1 MSDIQLIK
9 SCSVMTEHVEGNG
22 VLAVKTCGGRS
33 ARTRMRLWSLGTLST
48 LTSLIASLTLNTPEA
63 KSQNAPNSP
72 ITIEGT
78 VWSAPTNVYPQTNI
92 SIYDPDANVFL
103 GNTTTNT
110 QGNYSIT
117 VLPVGLEDKINPN
130 TDMRVLGNPI
140 MNEANLELT
149 ILNQNNY
156 TIRVFENTGKQIF
169 NQKVFLAEGN
179 NKIKI
184 SGLGAPG
191 LKIVEVTD
199 GKKKYTAKV
208 LQIESTDFSPRIS
221 ATPTSGKTC
230 TLKSTDYTTQLEI
243 HFEPV
248 DPGYLPNIKTVPA
261 QNATVNDT
269 VFAQSQTLNKVLHV
283 YDLHGES
290 IKPGASTIAPYYT
303 LKVEF
308 KDGTI
313 TPITTSNGDITI
325 NRIEYYPNITDTL
338 KFIPDTL
345 TNPHFTNE
353 MILRHI
359 HQPRYTPNIAQTEDP
374 SAYNKLNVPIANMPD
389 ESQLYLVPS
398 KVLDPRNM
406 TDSIHTKSLTF
417 RNLLIYGSNLTKFVD
432 VTTSRPLYIVIDTW
446 DLYNNQ
452 PVSQYNLDRMENEI
466 RKQSD
471 MLPFLANSDSLLP
484 GFAITRESSYNTAVW
499 QEIINR
505 GLNQYLEAQY
515 ESGTQP
521 GAAVELTYNGSY
533 NGNPIIKN
541 AILTVNPS
549 DGNAAI
555 GEEFGHGM
563 WDKPDPTGG
572 GNLGAFIYNNN
583 GTQSISDFWKV
594 NVRLGLLYDPGVPP
608 LAIRD

>member
-1 MSDIQLIK
+1 
-9 SCSVMTEHVEGNG
+9 MTERVA
-22 VLAVKTCGGRS
+22 VQRVFVVKTCGGLRV
-33 ARTRMRLWSLGTLST
+33 RTKMRLWAVGTLST
-48 LTSLIASLTLNTPEA
+48 LATIASLILNTPEA

-72 ITIEGT
+72 ITIQGT
-78 VWSAPTNVYPQTNI
+78 VWSAPTNIYPQTNI

-130 TDMRVLGNPI
+130 TDMTVLGNPI

-149 ILNQNNY
+149 ILNQDNY

-169 NQKVFLAEGN
+169 NQKVFLAEGD

-199 GKKKYTAKV
+199 GQKKYTAKV

-248 DPGYLPNIKTVPA
+248 DPGYLPNTKTVTA

-269 VFAQSQTLNKVLHV
+269 VLAQSTTLNKVLHV

-290 IKPGASTIAPYYT
+290 IKPNGSSIASYFT
-303 LKVEF
+303 LKIEF

-313 TPITTSNGDITI
+313 IPIAASNGDITI
-325 NRIEYYPNITDTL
+325 NRVEYYPNITDTL
-338 KFIPDTL
+338 KFLPDTL
-345 TNPHFTNE
+345 SNPHFTNE

-359 HQPRYTPNIAQTEDP
+359 HQQRYTPNIAQTEDP
-374 SAYNKLNVPIANMPD
+374 SAYNKLNVPVANMPD
-389 ESQLYLVPS
+389 ETQLYLVPS

-417 RNLLIYGSNLTKFVD
+417 RNLLNYIPGYLTKFVD

-452 PVSQYNLDRMENEI
+452 PVSQFNLDRMETEI

-471 MLPFLANSDSLLP
+471 VLPFLANSDSLLP
-484 GFAITRESSYNTAVW
+484 GFVITRENSYNSTIW
-499 QEIINR
+499 QEITNR
-505 GLNQYLEAQY
+505 GQNQFLEAQY

-533 NGNPIIKN
+533 NGSGIIKN
-541 AILTVNPS
+541 ATITVNPS

-572 GNLGAFIYNNN
+572 GSLGAFIYNNN

>member
-1 MSDIQLIK
+1 MSDIQLYR
-9 SCSVMTEHVEGNG
+9 SCSVMTERDDVQR
-22 VLAVKTCGGRS
+22 VFAVKTCGGRS

-48 LTSLIASLTLNTPEA
+48 LATIASLGLNAPEA

-72 ITIEGT
+72 ITINGT
-78 VWSAPTNVYPQTNI
+78 VWSAPANVFPQTNVA
-92 SIYDPDANVFL
+92 IYDPDGNVFL
-103 GNTTTNT
+103 GNTTTNAE
-110 QGNYSIT
+110 GNYSIT

-130 TDMRVLGNPI
+130 TDMTVLGNPTT
-140 MNEANLELT
+140 NEANLELT
-149 ILNQNNY
+149 VLDQNSY
-156 TIRVFENTGKQIF
+156 TIRVFENTGRQIF
-169 NQKVFLAEGN
+169 NQRVNLAEGD

-191 LKIVEVTD
+191 LKIVEVT
-199 GKKKYTAKV
+199 GGQKKYTAKV
-208 LQIESTDFSPRIS
+208 LQVGSSDFSPSIS
-221 ATPTSGKTC
+221 ATPTSGRTG
-230 TLKSTDYTTQLEI
+230 TLKSTNYTTELEI
-243 HFEPV
+243 QFTPTN
-248 DPGYLPNIKTVPA
+248 PNYLPNTKTVAA
-261 QNATVNDT
+261 QSATVNDT
-269 VFAQSQTLNKVLHV
+269 VWAQSQTLNKVLHV

-290 IKPGASTIAPYYT
+290 VKPGASTISSYFT

-313 TPITTSNGDITI
+313 IPIAAQNGDITI
-325 NRIEYYPNITDTL
+325 NRLEYYPNITDTL
-338 KFIPDTL
+338 KFLPDTL
-345 TNPHFTNE
+345 SNPHFTNE
-353 MILRHI
+353 MIVRHI
-359 HQPRYTPNIAQTEDP
+359 HQPRYIPNIAQTQDP
-374 SAYNKLNVPIANMPD
+374 SAYDKLNVIVANMPD

-406 TDSIHTKSLTF
+406 TDSIYTKSLTF
-417 RNLLIYGSNLTKFVD
+417 RNLLNYIPGYLTKFVD
-432 VTTSRPLYIVIDTW
+432 VTSSRPLYIVIDTW

-452 PVSQYNLDRMENEI
+452 PVSQYNLDRMETEI

-484 GFAITRESSYNTAVW
+484 GFVITRESSYNSAVW

-533 NGNPIIKN
+533 NGSGIIKN

-549 DGNAAI
+549 NSNNQI
-555 GEEFGHGM
+555 GEEFGHAM
-563 WDKPDPTGG
+563 WDKPDPSGG
-572 GNLGAFIYNNN
+572 GLAPFIYN
-583 GTQSISDFWKV
+583 TATTIISDFWKV

-608 LAIRD
+608 LD

>member
-1 MSDIQLIK
+1 
-9 SCSVMTEHVEGNG
+9 MTERFAEQRVFS
-22 VLAVKTCGGRS
+22 VTTCGGPRV
-33 ARTRMRLWSLGTLST
+33 RTKMRMWAIGTLST
-48 LTSLIASLTLNTPEA
+48 LATIASLGLNTHEA
-63 KSQNAPNSP
+63 KAQNMPNSP

-78 VWSAPTNVYPQTNI
+78 VWSAPANVYPQTNV
-92 SIYDPDANVFL
+92 SVYDPNGNVFL
-103 GNTTTNT
+103 GNTTTNS

-130 TDMRVLGNPI
+130 TDMTVLGNPI

-149 ILNQNNY
+149 ILDQNSY
-156 TIRVFENTGKQIF
+156 TIRVFENTGRQIF
-169 NQKVFLAEGN
+169 NQRVNLAEGD

-208 LQIESTDFSPRIS
+208 LQVGSSDFSPSIS
-221 ATPTSGKTC
+221 ATPTSGRSGM
-230 TLKSTDYTTQLEI
+230 LKSTDYTTQLEI
-243 HFEPV
+243 QFTPV
-248 DPGYLPNIKTVPA
+248 DPGYLPNTKTVTA

-269 VFAQSQTLNKVLHV
+269 VWAQSATLNKVLHV
-283 YDLHGES
+283 YDLHGASVKPNGSS
-290 IKPGASTIAPYYT
+290 IASYFT

-313 TPITTSNGDITI
+313 TPITASNGDITI
-325 NRIEYYPNITDTL
+325 NRVEYYPSITDTL
-338 KFIPDTL
+338 KFLPDTL
-345 TNPHFTNE
+345 SNPHFTNE
-353 MILRHI
+353 MIVRKI
-359 HQPRYTPNIAQTEDP
+359 HQPRYIANIAQTQDP
-374 SAYNKLNVPIANMPD
+374 SAYDKLNVPIANMPD

-417 RNLLIYGSNLTKFVD
+417 RNLLNYIPGYLTKFVD

-484 GFAITRESSYNTAVW
+484 GFVITRESSYNSVVY
-499 QEIINR
+499 QEIFNR
-505 GLNQYLEAQY
+505 GLNQFLEAQY

-521 GAAVELTYNGSY
+521 GAGVSITLNGSY
-533 NGNPIIKN
+533 NGNGIIEN

-549 DGNAAI
+549 NANSDI

-563 WDKPDPTGG
+563 WDKPDPAGG
-572 GNLGAFIYNNN
+572 LGLAGFIYNND
-583 GTQSISDFWKV
+583 GYTISDFWKV